1 MRLNEFN
8 QPIGDALPD
17 FTPGEWPQI
26 NQLTGNFVTVEPINL
41 ARHFESAYEFYG
53 PQSPQEQ
60 WTYLPMEAFTSQA
73 DFKEHFSQ
81 MAASKDPYY
90 LAVVDKKTGQV
101 VGTFSLMRIDP
112 QNRSVE
118 MGWVLYGPKLKRSR
132 LATEA
137 QYLVMKYVFETL
149 HYRRYEWKCDHLN
162 APSKR
167 AAERLGFKFEGTF
180 RRANVYKG
188 RSRDT
193 DWHSMLAEEYAAMKP
208 KFEQWLAPENFD
220 EDGQQVKSLQEF

>member
-73 DFKEHFSQ
+73 DFKEYFSQ

-118 MGWVLYGPKLKRSR
+118 MGWVLYGPKLKRSC